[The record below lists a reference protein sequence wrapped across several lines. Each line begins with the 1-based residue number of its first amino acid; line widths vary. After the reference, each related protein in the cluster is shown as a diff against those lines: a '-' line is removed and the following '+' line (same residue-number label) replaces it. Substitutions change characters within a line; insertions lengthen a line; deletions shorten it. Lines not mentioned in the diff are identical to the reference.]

1 MNSCYDAHGLV
12 GRTGRVS
19 AEGLE
24 VSWASPGVGVNN
36 LFEDGCVLKF
46 QIWGWGEL
54 YVCHSAD
61 CCV

>member
-1 MNSCYDAHGLV
+1 MHKAWWEARDWCRPGLK
-12 GRTGRVS
+12 
-19 AEGLE
+19 

-54 YVCHSAD
+54 YVCRS
-61 CCV
+61 VFVQFW